1 MPAQAA
7 LLTRAERRW
16 ATAALM
22 LATAMQ
28 AADATIINVALPQLE
43 RDLGGGL
50 WLGAWVMTSY
60 LCAAA
65 IVAPMTGWLR
75 RRFGPA
81 PLYVTATAL
90 FVGASLLCALAPSA
104 AAIIVFRTLQGAG
117 GGVLPALSQAFL
129 HDLHPRERHGQ
140 ILGIWGAVAMI
151 GPILGPALGGVI
163 TDFASWRW
171 VFALN
176 LPLGIVALWRMRE
189 LLPTV
194 EEHADVPFD
203 LVGLLL
209 LIAGVGALQLCLAR
223 GVGRNWLQSPEVLA
237 EAAVAL
243 VALAATV
250 LRSRHSRRTI
260 LRLDVFRD
268 INFAAA
274 TFFNF
279 WTSAVVFVALVF
291 FLPTLVQGPLGYS
304 ATIGGLTIV
313 PRGVIMMLTVL
324 AAGQVIGKVDYRIML
339 AVGSMLVV
347 AGLALLAAT
356 ANSIPWIILGSVIQA
371 IGAGAILMPLSTYA
385 FSTLPIERRT
395 DAAGLYSLLRQ
406 IGCAS
411 GVALMSAVLH
421 ELAAANLVRLTAGG
435 GPATAQ
441 LVEAATFQAYCQSF
455 LLMAVASLILL
466 PGVLLFRVER
476 LGAGAKAQP

>member
-1 MPAQAA
+1 MLARAV
-7 LLTRAERRW
+7 LLTGSGRRW

-28 AADATIINVALPQLE
+28 AADATIVNVALPQLE

-65 IVAPMTGWLR
+65 IVAPLTGWLR

-81 PLYVTATAL
+81 RLYITATAL
-90 FVGASLLCALAPSA
+90 FVGASLLCAIAPSA

-117 GGVLPALSQAFL
+117 GGVLPALSQAVL

-171 VFALN
+171 VFAIN
-176 LPLGIVALWRMRE
+176 LPLGAVALWRMRE
-189 LLPTV
+189 LLPAAD
-194 EEHADVPFD
+194 EQADVSFD

-237 EAAVAL
+237 EASVAV
-243 VALAATV
+243 VALAV
-250 LRSRHSRRTI
+250 MGLRSRRSARTI

-279 WTSAVVFVALVF
+279 WTSAVVFAALIY
-291 FLPTLVQGPLGYS
+291 FLPALIQEPLGYS
-304 ATIGGLTIV
+304 AAIAGFTVV
-313 PRGVIMMLTVL
+313 PRGVFMMLVVLTV
-324 AAGQVIGKVDYRIML
+324 GQLVAKVDYRVILALGAML
-339 AVGSMLVV
+339 MV
-347 AGLALLAAT
+347 AGLAVLAAT
-356 ANSIPWIILGSVIQA
+356 ANSILWIVLGSVVQA
-371 IGAGAILMPLSTYA
+371 MGAGAILMPLSTYA
-385 FSTLPIERRT
+385 FSTLPIARRT

-406 IGCAS
+406 IGSAS

-421 ELAAANLVRLTAGG
+421 ENAVANLTRLTTDGG
-435 GPATAQ
+435 SVTVQFVNTAIY
-441 LVEAATFQAYCQSF
+441 QAYCQSF
-455 LLMAVASLILL
+455 WMMAVASLILL
-466 PGVLLFRVER
+466 PGVLLFRTER
-476 LGAGAKAQP
+476 LADSAKASL